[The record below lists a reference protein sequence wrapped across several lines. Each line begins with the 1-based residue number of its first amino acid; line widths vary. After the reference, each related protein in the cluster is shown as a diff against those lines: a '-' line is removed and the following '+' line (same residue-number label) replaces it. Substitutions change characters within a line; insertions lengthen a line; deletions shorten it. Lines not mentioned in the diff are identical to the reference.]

1 MVVQRVARTI
11 GERKLGSKFDRVG
24 VVGSVWDS
32 SCVERLSWCGEE
44 GGLGMKRLIALLSVK
59 GRRRR
64 HETEVCGER
73 CSRGRGSEVWRLEIR
88 EV

>member
-24 VVGSVWDS
+24 VVGSVWNS
-32 SCVERLSWCGEE
+32 LSWCGEE

-59 GRRRR
+59 RRRRR

-88 EV
+88 

>member
-1 MVVQRVARTI
+1 MVIGSVGRTI

-24 VVGSVWDS
+24 MVRSVWDS
-32 SCVERLSWCGEE
+32 ISCVERLSWCGEE

-59 GRRRR
+59 RRRKR

-73 CSRGRGSEVWRLEIR
+73 CRRRRWSEVWR
-88 EV
+88 